1 MGNQTCSR
9 STLRGPG
16 ADSTN
21 ERPRTKRPARSDN
34 GETMAGFKLAFSI
47 AAHSEGEEARKLE
60 DFRRVSRQ
68 WKMVLGDFTLPGQID
83 TI

>member
-1 MGNQTCSR
+1 MLR
-9 STLRGPG
+9 SPG

-47 AAHSEGEEARKLE
+47 TAQEKDNMIVETGSPWSSTLVPAL
-60 DFRRVSRQ
+60 RRGGAIQ
-68 WKMVLGDFTLPGQID
+68 
-83 TI
+83 